1 MPPSARCGVAALV
14 RRGACTRL
22 GCEDLTPSRENL
34 AQERKGARRVKE
46 KSDVRVVNAGL
57 RLSHSGRS
65 RCVWGKEGREGGREK
80 EVKKRIV
87 LVYKALSFSP
97 FILHASLN
105 GS

>member
-1 MPPSARCGVAALV
+1 M
-14 RRGACTRL
+14 L
-22 GCEDLTPSRENL
+22 GLNPKPGKSGPRE
-34 AQERKGARRVKE
+34 KGSKE
-46 KSDVRVVNAGL
+46 GKSDVRVINAGL

-105 GS
+105 GSRGG